1 MLKTPSASSETVSE
15 LALGVLEKD
24 CFIITQ
30 KNHEDRLRILWLVL
44 RLSQR
49 GGGEDGGNRCE
60 AELSPC
66 AICHIIYGCHVCTE
80 STVVVVLP
88 SHLRTFCLPEIPAHT
103 VMSAPLPAPHC
114 YVHAVA
120 HAHVKGCSRQRC
132 SFIGQKSCAA
142 LPDIRKHSHA
152 HFSCSRNAKVFQL

>member
-1 MLKTPSASSETVSE
+1 
-15 LALGVLEKD
+15 VLEKD

-88 SHLRTFCLPEIPAHT
+88 SKKQTNSTKNQQSTLLHSPARRRKRNMNIRNHRNQGPIAICL
-103 VMSAPLPAPHC
+103 
-114 YVHAVA
+114 
-120 HAHVKGCSRQRC
+120 
-132 SFIGQKSCAA
+132 A
-142 LPDIRKHSHA
+142 L
-152 HFSCSRNAKVFQL
+152 L